1 MTIERLGP
9 IDPVSKYNKTEKASR
24 AEKRDEADS
33 ITVSSEAKTLGE
45 LYQVAEN
52 VKLTP
57 DIRMDRVQEVKE
69 KLKDPNYLSGKVIE
83 SVAERLMQ
91 LFDL

>member
-9 IDPVSKYNKTEKASR
+9 IDPVSKFNKTEKSSR
-24 AEKRDEADS
+24 TEKRDETDS

-45 LYQVAEN
+45 LYQVAES

-57 DIRMDRVQEVKE
+57 DIRMDRVREVKE

-83 SVAERLMQ
+83 SVADRLMQ